1 MQQYSVCLAV
11 LIIDCEVFV
20 HFHRLQD
27 YASDLESIASKLPDA
42 FKVRVHLTTIL
53 AKAFIKKWCTHILYC
68 YNWLQ
73 QHSLP
78 ITVLRHCT

>member
-53 AKAFIKKWCTHILYC
+53 AKARNGVHIFYTVRTGCSNTLY
-68 YNWLQ
+68 L
-73 QHSLP
+73 
-78 ITVLRHCT
+78 

>member
-42 FKVRVHLTTIL
+42 FKVRVHLTYWLKQEMAYTYSIL
-53 AKAFIKKWCTHILYC
+53 L
-68 YNWLQ
+68 
-73 QHSLP
+73 
-78 ITVLRHCT
+78 